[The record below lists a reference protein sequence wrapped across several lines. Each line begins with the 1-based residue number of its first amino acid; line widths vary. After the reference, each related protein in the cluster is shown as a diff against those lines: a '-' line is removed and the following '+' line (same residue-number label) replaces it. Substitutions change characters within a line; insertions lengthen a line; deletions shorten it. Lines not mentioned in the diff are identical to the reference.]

1 MLTPNSRALTIE
13 TTIDNQAKD
22 HRFRVLFPTALKTDR
37 VLADSQFCV
46 VERVEQHYNLSEFT
60 IEHPARVAPFQRFVA
75 VRDKEDALV
84 LYADGLPEYELI
96 ADAQGTLAL
105 TLLRSVGLLA
115 GGDLITRPGGKAGWH
130 NETPEAQCR
139 GMQSFRYCLLPLSA
153 RSLEERSL
161 VEQEAERFHLPLVS
175 VRRKGD
181 QPLPMRGSL
190 LSIEGPLTL
199 SALKEAEDGQ
209 GIVLR
214 VYNTLPA
221 EARGMIRSARE
232 IAGVW
237 RSNLRE
243 DRLDAVPIPKGNEI
257 PLAVPAQGITTLRV
271 YFQKEEK

>member
-1 MLTPNSRALTIE
+1 MR
-13 TTIDNQAKD
+13 
-22 HRFRVLFPTALKTDR
+22 
-37 VLADSQFCV
+37 
-46 VERVEQHYNLSEFT
+46 
-60 IEHPARVAPFQRFVA
+60 
-75 VRDKEDALV
+75 
-84 LYADGLPEYELI
+84 
-96 ADAQGTLAL
+96 
-105 TLLRSVGLLA
+105 
-115 GGDLITRPGGKAGWH
+115 
-130 NETPEAQCR
+130 
-139 GMQSFRYCLLPLSA
+139 SFRYCLLPLSA

-161 VEQEAERFHLPLVS
+161 VEQEAERFHLPLLS
-175 VRRKGD
+175 IRRKGD

-257 PLAVPAQGITTLRV
+257 PLAVPARGITTLRV
-271 YFQKEEK
+271 HFQKEEK